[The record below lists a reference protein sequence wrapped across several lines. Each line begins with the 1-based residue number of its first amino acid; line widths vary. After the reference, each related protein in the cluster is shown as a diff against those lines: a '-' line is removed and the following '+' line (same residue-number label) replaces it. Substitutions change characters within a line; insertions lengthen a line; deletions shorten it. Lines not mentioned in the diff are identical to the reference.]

1 MQASQRSIG
10 TATYHTPELGE
21 AGEDGA
27 ADAVAKSARRR
38 RESIV
43 LVGLS
48 VSRRVYSRHGK
59 VYSPTQSVRGDHA
72 VRAEIMRAAGE
83 TRQI

>member
-48 VSRRVYSRHGK
+48 VSRRVYS
-59 VYSPTQSVRGDHA
+59 PTVRGDHVV
-72 VRAEIMRAAGE
+72 VRRSCARPRNSS
-83 TRQI
+83 RQI